1 MALFELRN
9 ASAAYNGAPVLHDI
23 TLSIE
28 AGERV
33 AVIGKSGAGKSTLL
47 DLLYRQQEDDSALVP
62 QDLGLVPALSVFH
75 NVFMGQLHRRGT
87 LYSVV
92 NLMRPMRREIA
103 SVAPVVERLGLTDKL
118 FTPVGELSGGQQQ
131 RTAIG
136 RAIFKDS
143 PIFLGDE
150 PVSAIDEH
158 QSRDVMRNIVDS
170 HETVV
175 LSMHDV
181 GLAIEFANRV
191 IGLRDGQIVLDR
203 PTGGLS
209 ATDLDDLYRG

>member
-1 MALFELRN
+1 MPLFELRN
-9 ASAAYNGAPVLHDI
+9 ASAAYNGAAVLHDI
-23 TLSIE
+23 TLSIGT
-28 AGERV
+28 GERV
-33 AVIGKSGAGKSTLL
+33 ALIGKSGAGKSTLL
-47 DLLYRQQEDDSALVP
+47 GLLYRQHENDAALVP
-62 QDLGLVPALSVFH
+62 QELGLVQALSVFH

-87 LYSVV
+87 LYNVV

-103 SVAPVVERLGLTDKL
+103 SVTPVVERLGLLDKL

-136 RAIFKDS
+136 RAIFKGS

-150 PVSAIDEH
+150 PVSAVDEH

-170 HETVV
+170 HDTVV

-181 GLAIEFANRV
+181 GLAIEFASRV
-191 IGLRDGQIVLDR
+191 VGLRDGRIVLDR
-203 PTGGLS
+203 
-209 ATDLDDLYRG
+209 ATDGMRAADLDDLYRG